1 MLATIVLIIGLVLNA
16 LVAGLYFAF
25 TTAVMPGLA
34 RTDDRDYVTAMQRID
49 RAIQNGWF
57 FTAFLGAL
65 LAPVVAA
72 FLHLGHDGRPRLPWI
87 VAGAVLYGITLA
99 ITGLV
104 NIPLNNRLAAAGT
117 VDAACCA
124 DASAFLAAAALF
136 FSTSFSPL
144 ILDFCVS
151 VRGSEVLALPLPLTI
166 MAPSSASANWLIARS
181 PS

>member
-72 FLHLGHDGRPRLPWI
+72 FLHLGHDDRPRLPWI
-87 VAGAVLYGITLA
+87 VAGAVLYGITLV
-99 ITGLV
+99 ITSLV

-117 VDAACCA
+117 VDARTAPGVRAMYHGRWTRFNDLRTVLCT
-124 DASAFLAAAALF
+124 AAV
-136 FSTSFSPL
+136 T
-144 ILDFCVS
+144 
-151 VRGSEVLALPLPLTI
+151 VLA
-166 MAPSSASANWLIARS
+166 IALS
-181 PS
+181 QPFG